1 MKQVAVIGAG
11 LMGHALALVY
21 ALGGCR
27 VRLQDVSEEA
37 LVRARGLIA
46 TGLETLAEAG
56 FCSAADKRAVLEER
70 LLPTPRLDDAVA
82 DAELVVEAVFEN
94 TDVKRQV
101 FTAIDRAAPASAIIA
116 SNTSYLEIFPLVP
129 ERRLPRTLIAHW
141 YTPPYIVDLVD
152 VVPGPRTER
161 WVVEAVRDQVRGF
174 GKHPIV
180 MKRFIPGF
188 IANRIQA
195 AISLEVYAL
204 LDDGF
209 AEAAEIDDAVR
220 YGLALRLPILGHL
233 KKADYTGLEMVQRA
247 LANRSYEPPE
257 LRGECAT
264 LDRLIA
270 SGRTGVMAGKGFY
283 DYAGQ
288 SPESLFQER
297 DRKILRLKKLLQEMG
312 EM

>member
-1 MKQVAVIGAG
+1 MQKVAVVGAG

-27 VRLQDVSEEA
+27 VRLQDVSPQA
-37 LVRARGLIA
+37 LERARSLIA
-46 TGLETLAEAG
+46 TSLDTLVEAG
-56 FCSAADKRAVLEER
+56 FCSAAEKRAVLDER
-70 LLPTPRLDDAVA
+70 LAPTPRLDEAVG

-94 TDVKRQV
+94 VDVKREV
-101 FTAIDRAAPASAIIA
+101 FAAIDHAAPMSAIIA

-152 VVPGPRTER
+152 VVPGARTDAA
-161 WVVEAVRDQVRGF
+161 VVEAVRDQVRGF
-174 GKHPIV
+174 GKKPIV

-204 LDDGF
+204 LDEGYAD
-209 AEAAEIDDAVR
+209 AAEIDDAVR

-247 LANRSYEPPE
+247 LANRSYAPPQ

-264 LDRLIA
+264 LDALIA
-270 SGRTGVMAGKGFY
+270 AGRTGVMAGKGFF
-283 DYAGQ
+283 DYGGRPA
-288 SPESLFQER
+288 EELFQER

-312 EM
+312 EV